1 MKIRPFRVLVHRD
14 ACPAMTVFSIVAGL
28 AGGLSAFRAEWKHA
42 ANPIMYVKADGRT
55 PSDFAKSIEP
65 AERRMPKASKRVPM
79 KASYGP
85 NSSFT
90 ACRDHFV
97 GARV

>member
-14 ACPAMTVFSIVAGL
+14 AGPAMTVFSIVACL
-28 AGGLSAFRAEWKHA
+28 AGGLSAFCAEWKRA
-42 ANPIMYVKADGRT
+42 ANPIVHVKADGRT
-55 PSDFAKSIEP
+55 PPDCAKSIEP

-90 ACRDHFV
+90 VYRDHLV